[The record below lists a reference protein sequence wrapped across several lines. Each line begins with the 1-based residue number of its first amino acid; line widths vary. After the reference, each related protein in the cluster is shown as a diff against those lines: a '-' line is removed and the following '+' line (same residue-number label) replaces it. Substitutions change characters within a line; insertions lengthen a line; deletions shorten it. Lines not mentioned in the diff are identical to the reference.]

1 MYIRISTIT
10 ALTVLTVLT
19 LLVGCSSTHLV
30 DTWSAPGVTPSDLHF
45 KNVVAI
51 ALVPDATRQRIIE
64 EALAE
69 NATSTKVTPAYALLT
84 EADRAN
90 TDRMRKKLEAYGID
104 GAIAVRLVSLEDKE
118 TYVPGTTTS
127 YGGGYYGYYDRFG
140 TVIYEPGYYRT
151 DTHVKVETSL
161 YDVAGGKLLWAGV
174 SETLNPSSLNELI
187 KEIVEAA
194 RKRLQKQGLL
204 P

>member
-1 MYIRISTIT
+1 VYIRISMVT
-10 ALTVLTVLT
+10 ALTALT
-19 LLVGCSSTHLV
+19 LLVGCASTHLI
-30 DTWSAPGVTPSDLHF
+30 DTWSAPGLTPSDLHF
-45 KNVVAI
+45 ENVVAI
-51 ALVPDATRQRIIE
+51 ALVPDATQQRIIE

-69 NATSTKVTPAYALLT
+69 NATRTKVTPAYTLLT

-90 TDRMRKKLEAYGID
+90 TDRLRKKLEGYGID

-151 DTHVKVETSL
+151 DTYVKVETSL

-174 SETLNPSSLNELI
+174 SETLNPSSVNGLI
-187 KEIVEAA
+187 KEIVETA
-194 RKRLQKQGLL
+194 RDRLREQGLL

>member
-1 MYIRISTIT
+1 MYIRISMIT
-10 ALTVLTVLT
+10 ALTALT
-19 LLVGCSSTHLV
+19 LLVGCASTHLV
-30 DTWSAPGVTPSDLHF
+30 DTWSAPDLTPSDLQF

-51 ALVPDATRQRIIE
+51 ALVADGTQQRIIE

-69 NATSTKVTPAYALLT
+69 NATRTKVTPAYALLT
-84 EADRAN
+84 DADRAN
-90 TDRMRKKLEAYGID
+90 TDRMRKKLEGYGID
-104 GAIAVRLVSLEDKE
+104 GVIAVRLVSLEDKE

-127 YGGGYYGYYDRFG
+127 YGSGYYGYYDRFG

-151 DTHVKVETSL
+151 DTYVKVETSL

-174 SETLNPSSLNELI
+174 SETLNPSSVNGLI
-187 KEIVEAA
+187 KDIVEAA
-194 RKRLQKQGLL
+194 RKRLREQELL